1 MDKIETPE
9 EFAQQVEKAIVHQY
23 QQSSNGRGGLMI
35 ISKDYIPAG
44 KLIAAR
50 DAAIRA
56 ECAPKWISVKERLP
70 EAERTVFVRVFPE
83 SQYMKPYTTNACY
96 IPPKTVLAENF
107 LDENSDGLADE
118 YDESNDCYWV
128 KEGWFEICM
137 EGEYN
142 YKINGTITHWMP
154 LPEPP
159 KEQQ

>member
-1 MDKIETPE
+1 MIETPE
-9 EFAQQVEKAIVHQY
+9 EFAHAVIGIVRTITIR
-23 QQSSNGRGGLMI
+23 NGEEWTPYDQIKQMLT
-35 ISKDYIPAG
+35 
-44 KLIAAR
+44 AR

-70 EAERTVFVRVFPE
+70 KAERTVFVSVFPE

-154 LPEPP
+154 RPEPP
-159 KEQQ
+159 AIMAEPEEAQG

>member
-1 MDKIETPE
+1 MDKIKMPE
-9 EFAQQVEKAIVHQY
+9 DEEILKFLNDLADYCIPMDGGKMRMKSQVWSIV
-23 QQSSNGRGGLMI
+23 
-35 ISKDYIPAG
+35 K
-44 KLIAAR
+44 AR

-159 KEQQ
+159 KADV